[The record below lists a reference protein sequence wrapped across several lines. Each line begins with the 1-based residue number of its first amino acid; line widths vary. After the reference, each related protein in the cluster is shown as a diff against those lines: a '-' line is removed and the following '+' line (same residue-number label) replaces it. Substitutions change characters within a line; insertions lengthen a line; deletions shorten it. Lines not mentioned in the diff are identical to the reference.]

1 MTKDSA
7 TSLYDTS
14 HVGGCKVHDPVEPL
28 PEGEVPVWQRLPT
41 ELRPRDHQGLEVV
54 RREIGVPV
62 TTV

>member
-1 MTKDSA
+1 M
-7 TSLYDTS
+7 
-14 HVGGCKVHDPVEPL
+14 GGCKVHDPVEPL